1 MRFEGIF
8 VPVLTPFRENGEI
21 DERALRQLIDHLL
34 EAGVSGIIP
43 CGSTGESPYLS
54 QEELRHIVKA
64 TVDEVNGKAPVIAGA
79 GTMGTRDTILQ
90 TRDALEAGADAALV
104 VTPFYFKLSN
114 EEVFKHYAALLEA
127 VDLPILIYN
136 VPKFTN
142 YSIPPPLIE
151 RLVAQY
157 SGVVGVKDSSGD
169 IGLMAEIIRVVG
181 GKVCVLTGSG
191 DTILPTLTLGG
202 KGGIVAIGNVIP
214 EICVSL
220 YKAFKEGKTTEAA
233 KHQMMASFIN
243 KVLIKERSQIAALKE
258 AMRLR
263 GIEAGVPR
271 QPILPLNGREKKEVA
286 VALRSVSLI

>member
-169 IGLMAEIIRVVG
+169 IGLMAEIIRLVG
-181 GKVCVLTGSG
+181 GKVSVLTGSG

-214 EICVSL
+214 EICVGL
-220 YKAFKEGKTTEAA
+220 YKAFKEGRTTEAA
-233 KHQMMASFIN
+233 KHQMMASFVN
-243 KVLIKERSQIAALKE
+243 KVLIKDHSQIAALKE
-258 AMRLR
+258 ATCLR
-263 GIEAGVPR
+263 GVEAGVPR
-271 QPILPLNGREKKEVA
+271 QPILPLNEKERKEVA
-286 VALRSVSLI
+286 EALRSVNLI

>member
-1 MRFEGIF
+1 MRLEGIF

-21 DERALRQLIDHLL
+21 DERALRHLIDHLL
-34 EAGVSGIIP
+34 EAGVSGIVP

-54 QEELRHIVKA
+54 REELRHIVEV

-142 YSIPPPLIE
+142 YSIPPSLIE
-151 RLVAQY
+151 RLVSQF

-169 IGLMAEIIRVVG
+169 IGLMAEIIRLVG
-181 GKVCVLTGSG
+181 NKVSVLTGSG

-214 EICVSL
+214 EICVGL
-220 YKAFKEGKTTEAA
+220 YKAFKEGRTAEAA
-233 KHQMMASFIN
+233 KHQMMASFVN
-243 KVLIKERSQIAALKE
+243 KVLIKDHSQIAALKE
-258 AMRLR
+258 ATRLR
-263 GIEAGVPR
+263 GVEAGVPR
-271 QPILPLNGREKKEVA
+271 QPILPLNEKERKEVA
-286 VALRSVSLI
+286 EALRSVHLI